1 MPFADGIHAHHA
13 QRCVV
18 TIDLMEIHD
27 LCRLAVQERAFE
39 ADPAA
44 MSHRDRL
51 VIKRVRQV
59 VEAAIDARWSRV
71 EIGRSYFG
79 GSTLIVA
86 VGPTP
91 AVRIHIGSFPDPS

>member
-1 MPFADGIHAHHA
+1 VHEGDEPDALADLGDADVLAGTHVA
-13 QRCVV
+13 
-18 TIDLMEIHD
+18 EIH
-27 LCRLAVQERAFE
+27 LPAFE

-44 MSHRDRL
+44 VSHRDRL

-59 VEAAIDARWSRV
+59 VEAVIDARWSRV
-71 EIGRSYFG
+71 EIGPSYFG

>member
-1 MPFADGIHAHHA
+1 VRNSILTSIVAVLALLVAHA
-13 QRCVV
+13 
-18 TIDLMEIHD
+18 
-27 LCRLAVQERAFE
+27 

-44 MSHRDRL
+44 
-51 VIKRVRQV
+51 Q
-59 VEAAIDARWSRV
+59 
-71 EIGRSYFG
+71 GPQRSYFG